1 MRLRLSVFL
10 VVGAEVFLVVGAEV
24 PAAVLR
30 PAVLRDERVLFL
42 RRGLVLA
49 PVVASVEHELAVLD
63 QRVCVL
69 VAGPVQLYSHA
80 NGSSASRGALAVPSG
95 LAGYHYSSEGRG
107 FGRVRRYLERAGLVR
122 RRGAAPRRPQTCPRR
137 WSEAVSELFTRSPAS
152 ASTSP
157 RMPTISSNCSCLAT
171 SGGEIW
177 ITGSPRS
184 SARQIRP
191 RSNSALERKPRSSH
205 SHSSSVNVSRVSLSL
220 TSSSA

>member
-1 MRLRLSVFL
+1 MRLRLS
-10 VVGAEVFLVVGAEV
+10 VFLVVGAEV

-69 VAGPVQLYSHA
+69 VAGLVQLYRHA
-80 NGSSASRGALAVPSG
+80 NSSSSSRGALGVPSG
-95 LAGYHYSSEGRG
+95 LAGYHYSSEGSR
-107 FGRVRRYLERAGLVR
+107 LRAGSPLSGAGGVVR
-122 RRGAAPRRPQTCPRR
+122 RRGAAPWRRPQTCPRR

-157 RMPTISSNCSCLAT
+157 RIPTISSNCSCLAT

-191 RSNSALERKPRSSH
+191 RSNSALERKSRSSH
-205 SHSSSVNVSRVSLSL
+205 SHSASVNVSRVSLSL